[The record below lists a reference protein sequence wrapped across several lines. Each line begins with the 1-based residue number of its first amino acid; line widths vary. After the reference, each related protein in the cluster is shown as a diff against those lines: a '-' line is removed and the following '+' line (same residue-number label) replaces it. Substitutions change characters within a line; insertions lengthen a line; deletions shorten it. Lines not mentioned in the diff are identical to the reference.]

1 MAGVRQFFRNSTMS
15 DSTKPLVLYTAPTPN
30 GLPISF
36 FLEDLKA
43 INPIVDYDFV
53 KINIGKNTQK
63 EPWFIKMNPN
73 GRIPVLVDR
82 SRGNFNVFE
91 SSAILLYLVQ
101 HYDKDFK
108 FWFDA
113 EKDPNDYNEMLQW
126 LFFRSWRYRTY
137 ARTIQSFQKLRT
149 RGHSV
154 RQKKDISKRPSVFMV
169 FWRYASQTVITLP
182 GLAMENIALRTQR
195 HLPGLEFT
203 RILVL
208 TILMPGL
215 QSRHGLNA

>member
-126 LFFRSWRYRTY
+126 LFFAHGGIGPMQGQSNHFKNY
-137 ARTIQSFQKLRT
+137 APEDIPY
-149 RGHSV
+149 G
-154 RQKKDISKRPSVFMV
+154 KKDISKRPSVFMV